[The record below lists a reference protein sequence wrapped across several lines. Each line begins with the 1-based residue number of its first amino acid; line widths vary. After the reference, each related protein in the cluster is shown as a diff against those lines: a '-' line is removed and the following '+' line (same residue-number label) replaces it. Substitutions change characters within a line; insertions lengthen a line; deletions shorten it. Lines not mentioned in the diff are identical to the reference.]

1 MILFAMRVVRVRSP
15 LSNRTSIIIKD
26 ESSIYDRNIFVLS
39 HLIENMREDKV
50 NQLSY
55 YAKY

>member
-1 MILFAMRVVRVRSP
+1 MRVVRVRSP

-26 ESSIYDRNIFVLS
+26 ECSIYDRNIFVLS

>member
-26 ESSIYDRNIFVLS
+26 ECSIYDRNS